1 MSLYHLAHRQ
11 GPSPNVLEV
20 LRLFPSI
27 LSWADPTWSQE
38 FLWMMDLPLP
48 AGFPTLD
55 QGG

>member
-11 GPSPNVLEV
+11 GPSPNVLEM